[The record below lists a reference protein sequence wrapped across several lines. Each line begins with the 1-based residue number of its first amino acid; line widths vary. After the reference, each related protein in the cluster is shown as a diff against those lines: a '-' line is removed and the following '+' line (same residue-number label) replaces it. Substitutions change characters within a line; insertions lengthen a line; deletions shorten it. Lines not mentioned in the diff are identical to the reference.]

1 MSKLVKILVAI
12 VLIVGAFAASTGNAD
27 AHYRRHYYGYSG
39 GWGWGPAWGFTW
51 GFGYPYYARPFAPY
65 YGPSYYYAPGPDCGW
80 VRVRVWRHGRWV
92 VRRAW
97 RCW

>member
-1 MSKLVKILVAI
+1 MSKLVKILVALT
-12 VLIVGAFAASTGNAD
+12 LIGGTITASIGSAD
-27 AHYRRHYYGYSG
+27 AHYRRHYRGYYG

-65 YGPSYYYAPGPDCGW
+65 YGPYYYAPAPACGY
-80 VRVRVWRHGRWV
+80 VRVRVWRRGHWV
-92 VRRAW
+92 IRRVW